1 MPANDLSILS
11 ISINGSN
18 PGSNSDLA
26 LSLANRANSFPS
38 PTHSLPI
45 MSSTI
50 AATTTD
56 HMFIEH
62 SSRAS
67 GSSSPQSRNSSD
79 DMPMPVR
86 SYNKWAPSE
95 HGSTLVWRDLCVY
108 AKCPQKENKS
118 GLKRIINNATG
129 AIQPGTL
136 MALMG
141 SR

>member
-18 PGSNSDLA
+18 PGLNSDLA
-26 LSLANRANSFPS
+26 LSLANRANSLSS
-38 PTHSLPI
+38 PTHHNLPI
-45 MSSTI
+45 MST
-50 AATTTD
+50 
-56 HMFIEH
+56 
-62 SSRAS
+62 SSDQISNEQCCRAS
-67 GSSSPQSRNSSD
+67 GSSSPRSRNSD

-95 HGSTLVWRDLCVY
+95 QGSTLVWRDLCVY
-108 AKCPQKENKS
+108 AKCSQEGNKS